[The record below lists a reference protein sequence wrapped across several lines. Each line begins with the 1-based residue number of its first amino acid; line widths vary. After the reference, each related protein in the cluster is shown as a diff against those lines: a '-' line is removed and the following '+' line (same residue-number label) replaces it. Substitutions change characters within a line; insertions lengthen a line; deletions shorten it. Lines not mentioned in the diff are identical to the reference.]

1 MKKEVVAGFSL
12 RTKRKK
18 RNLKVAA
25 TTTTKCLNLNCHII
39 MTNSIPKSL
48 LSFFSD
54 YSKLNLRKDKNIIIP
69 RVLDFGTIN
78 ELRWLFRTY
87 PKTTIK
93 NFLKTRGFRSLSA
106 RAFNFYCHLFGIR
119 NYNRPK
125 FAKNK
130 YLFWKY

>member
-18 RNLKVAA
+18 CNLKVAA
-25 TTTTKCLNLNCHII
+25 TTTTKCLNLNCHFI

-48 LSFFSD
+48 LPFFND
-54 YSKLNLRKDKNIIIP
+54 YSKLNLNNHQNIIIS

-78 ELRWLFRTY
+78 ELRWLFRIY
-87 PKTTIK
+87 PKKTIR
-93 NFLKTRGFRSLSA
+93 NFIKTRGFRALSA
-106 RAFNFYCHLFGIR
+106 RVFNFYCHLFGIHK
-119 NYNRPK
+119 YHKPK
-125 FAKNK
+125 FAQNK